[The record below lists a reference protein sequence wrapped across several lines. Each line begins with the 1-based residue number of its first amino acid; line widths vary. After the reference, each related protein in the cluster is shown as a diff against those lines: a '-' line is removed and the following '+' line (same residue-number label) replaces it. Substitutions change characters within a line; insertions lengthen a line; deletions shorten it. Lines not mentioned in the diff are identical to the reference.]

1 VARYSYATGKDQLTI
16 AAGDLPH
23 RIAILSPTK
32 TGRDTYGT
40 EQLNN
45 PPLLRCW
52 AAVEAVTG
60 EERMS
65 GPAVIAFTTHKVI
78 IRNSNSRVTITPT
91 MKVAFDQRIFEINW
105 VADVLERDI
114 RLVLYC
120 TESTS
125 PT

>member
-1 VARYSYATGKDQLTI
+1 
-16 AAGDLPH
+16 
-23 RIAILSPTK
+23 
-32 TGRDTYGT
+32 
-40 EQLNN
+40 
-45 PPLLRCW
+45 
-52 AAVEAVTG
+52 
-60 EERMS
+60 MS

-78 IRNSNSRVTITPT
+78 IRNSNSRVMITPT